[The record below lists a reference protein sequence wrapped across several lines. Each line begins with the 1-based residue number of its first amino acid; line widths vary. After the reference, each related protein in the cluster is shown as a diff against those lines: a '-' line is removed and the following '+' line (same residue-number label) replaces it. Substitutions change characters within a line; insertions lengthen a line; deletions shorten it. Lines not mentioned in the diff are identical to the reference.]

1 MGLGRTLIT
10 IGLVLV
16 ATGLLVT
23 VVGRFTP
30 LGRLPGD
37 VVFRRGN
44 FTFYF
49 PVVTCVVLSLLITL
63 VMWLMGRR

>member
-1 MGLGRTLIT
+1 
-10 IGLVLV
+10 VY
-16 ATGLLVT
+16 
-23 VVGRFTP
+23 
-30 LGRLPGD
+30 
-37 VVFRRGN
+37 RRGN